1 MAGDLIE
8 QGAKLVADGADKFIS
23 DIERANR
30 VLEKNREVLQ
40 KSAAEASAAGPATA
54 DLASAFTTLGSV
66 AGGLI
71 VTLGAVA
78 AAVGVVAGA
87 VAAAGAAI
95 NTALNFGAAI
105 NDIQNVTG
113 MSAQMAQSVYGAA
126 RVSGTSVD
134 TVTRAFSNLND
145 HIDKADRKSGAA
157 LGRIST
163 AASDA
168 GKRMARLNEDYAQN
182 VGDINAQLAER
193 IAAINAQ
200 RVDAEQQLTE
210 RLSRLNEEY
219 SSTIADGRAQLAQRL
234 GDLEESHA
242 GRVASINERIAEET
256 SNTADKRA
264 AIERDLGD
272 KLGELNYKAQKDIER
287 IQSDG
292 AKDQARISESLQRE
306 LASIDQKYTSQRQ
319 SLQEKIY
326 DPNTNPILR
335 AFYKTQLKSLDTQQQ
350 NEQQAA
356 RDSYAAKAE
365 QAKRETQIA
374 IDAVTERTQRET
386 AIERAAAE
394 RRLGEL
400 AADNA
405 KRIVALQAQ
414 LAQEDAEFQKQ
425 SVRLQAE
432 QSKREADARASL
444 DRQTADARAAYEKQI
459 ADTASAQA
467 RIEVETQK
475 RLDREKQRYDRSAQD
490 IADSMTK
497 ALSAGAGGGGAA
509 AIDPVINAFDRLG
522 ISIAEFQKLTPDQ
535 QFEVLNKAVGKL
547 IADGKLAEAHDI
559 LSQLFGPAMAG
570 QMLEFFKESQTLR
583 DLGFTKEQIDSL
595 TAFRKKTNEVG
606 LELEVLVA
614 QIGMDLLPIVEEM
627 IAGFQK
633 FWKEHGPAITKAIR
647 EIAQWLST
655 QLVPAI
661 RDTWNWLTTQ
671 FIPGVERAANAVGT
685 AFKTSLDAVTF
696 AFNRDFGPAI
706 SAVSKFI
713 NDQITFSNNLR
724 TSLGILASQIGTTV
738 SQAFDSGKRAIDG
751 FLGGIRDIYNF
762 VSGTFNRAIQDLQTT
777 LSNLRPPAIFTPG
790 SPTPFEMG
798 LRGIQNAMTQIN
810 RTGLPG
816 IGADAGVQAALA
828 GGARVPY
835 GMSTD
840 ATPAQMAAKTI
851 NNTRTSNMANVS
863 VTINGNA
870 DRQAVR
876 DGLYD
881 GLVRAGFVVTR

>member
-1 MAGDLIE
+1 MAGDLVE
-8 QGAKLVADGADKFIS
+8 QGAKLIADGADKFIS

-87 VAAAGAAI
+87 VAAAGSAI
-95 NTALNFGAAI
+95 NTALDFGAAI

-157 LGRIST
+157 LGRISS

-200 RVDAEQQLTE
+200 RVEAEQQLTE
-210 RLSRLNEEY
+210 RLSRLNEDY
-219 SSTIADGRAQLAQRL
+219 NKTIADGRAQLAQRL

-242 GRVASINERIAEET
+242 ERVASINERIAEET

-264 AIERDLGD
+264 AIERDLSD
-272 KLGELNYKAQKDIER
+272 KLSELNYKAQKDIER

-326 DPNTNPILR
+326 DPSTNPILR
-335 AFYKTQLKSLDTQQQ
+335 AFYKTQVKSLDAQQR

-374 IDAVTERTQRET
+374 VDAVNERTQRET
-386 AIERAAAE
+386 AIERAAAA
-394 RRLGEL
+394 RRLADL
-400 AADNA
+400 AADSA

-414 LAQEDAEFQKQ
+414 LAQEDAEYQKQ
-425 SVRLQAE
+425 STRLQAE
-432 QSKREADARASL
+432 QAKREADARASL
-444 DRQTADARAAYEKQI
+444 ERQTADARAAYEKQI
-459 ADTASAQA
+459 VDAASAQA
-467 RIEVETQK
+467 RIEAETAK
-475 RLDREKQRYDRSAQD
+475 RLDREKERYARTAED
-490 IADSMTK
+490 IQAAMEKVS
-497 ALSAGAGGGGAA
+497 AGGGGAA
-509 AIDPVINAFDRLG
+509 VMLDPVINAFDRLG
-522 ISIAEFQKLTPDQ
+522 ISVADFQKLTPDQ
-535 QFEVLNKAVGKL
+535 QFDVLNQAVGKL

-583 DLGFTKEQIDSL
+583 DLGFTKEQIDGL
-595 TAFRKKTNEVG
+595 VAFRKKTNEVG
-606 LELEVLVA
+606 LELEMLGA
-614 QIGMDLLPIVEEM
+614 QIGTDLLPIVEEM
-627 IAGFQK
+627 IAGFQR

-647 EIAQWLST
+647 DIAQWLST
-655 QLVPAI
+655 GLVPAI

-671 FIPGVERAANAVGT
+671 FIPGVERATTEVGT
-685 AFKTSLDAVTF
+685 AFQRSLNEVTF

-706 SAVSKFI
+706 QFVKGLIDEQIRVSG
-713 NDQITFSNNLR
+713 QLR
-724 TSLGILASQIGTTV
+724 TELGILASQIGGALAG
-738 SQAFDSGKRAIDG
+738 AFNTGKRAIDG

-762 VSGTFNRAIQDLQTT
+762 VVGTFNRAIQDLQNT
-777 LSNLRPPAIFTPG
+777 LSNLRPPSIFTPG

-798 LRGIQNAMTQIN
+798 LRGINDAMTQIN

-851 NNTRTSNMANVS
+851 HNTRTSNIANVS

>member
-1 MAGDLIE
+1 MAGDLLE
-8 QGAKLVADGADKFIS
+8 QGAKLVAEGADKFIS

-87 VAAAGAAI
+87 VAAAGSAI

-134 TVTRAFSNLND
+134 TVTRAFSALND

-157 LGRIST
+157 LGRISS

-182 VGDINAQLAER
+182 VGDINEQLAER

-200 RVDAEQQLTE
+200 RVEAEQQLTQ
-210 RLSRLNEEY
+210 RLTRLNEDY
-219 SSTIADGRAQLAQRL
+219 NSTIADGRAQLAQRL
-234 GDLEESHA
+234 GDLEQSHA
-242 GRVASINERIAEET
+242 ERVASINEHIVEET

-272 KLGELNYKAQKDIER
+272 KLSELNYKAQKDIER

-326 DPNTNPILR
+326 DPSTNPILR
-335 AFYKTQLKSLDTQQQ
+335 AFYKTQLKSLDAQQK

-374 IDAVTERTQRET
+374 IDAVNERTQRET

-394 RRLGEL
+394 RRLAEL
-400 AADNA
+400 AADSA

-414 LAQEDAEFQKQ
+414 LAQEDAEYQKQ
-425 SVRLQAE
+425 STRLQAE
-432 QSKREADARASL
+432 QAKREADARASL
-444 DRQTADARAAYEKQI
+444 ERQTADARAAYEKQI
-459 ADTASAQA
+459 ADAASAQA
-467 RIEVETQK
+467 RIEAETAK
-475 RLDREKQRYDRSAQD
+475 RLDREKERYARTAED
-490 IADSMTK
+490 IQAAMEK
-497 ALSAGAGGGGAA
+497 VAAGGGGAA
-509 AIDPVINAFDRLG
+509 VMLDPVINAFDRLG
-522 ISIAEFQKLTPDQ
+522 ISVEDFQKLTPDQ
-535 QFEVLNKAVGKL
+535 QFNVLNQAVGKL

-583 DLGFTKEQIDSL
+583 DLGFTKEQIDGL
-595 TAFRKKTNEVG
+595 VAFRKKTNEVG
-606 LELEVLVA
+606 LELEMLGA
-614 QIGMDLLPIVEEM
+614 QVGTDLLPILEEM
-627 IAGFQK
+627 IAGFQR

-647 EIAQWLST
+647 DIAQWLSG

-661 RDTWNWLTTQ
+661 RDAWNWLTTQ
-671 FIPGVERAANAVGT
+671 FIPGVERATTEVGT
-685 AFKTSLDAVTF
+685 AFQRSLNEVTF

-706 SAVSKFI
+706 QFVKGLIDEQIRVSGL
-713 NDQITFSNNLR
+713 LR
-724 TSLGILASQIGTTV
+724 TELGSLATQIGTALAN
-738 SQAFDSGKRAIDG
+738 AFDAGKRAVDG

-762 VSGTFNRAIQDLQTT
+762 VSNTFNTAIDNLQRS
-777 LSNLRPPAIFTPG
+777 LSGLRPPAIFTPG

-798 LRGIQNAMTQIN
+798 LRGINSAMQDIN
-810 RTGLPG
+810 RTGLPALD
-816 IGADAGVQAALA
+816 ADAGVQAALA

-835 GMSTD
+835 GMSTE

-851 NNTRTSNMANVS
+851 NNSRTSNVANVS

>member
-1 MAGDLIE
+1 MAGDLVE
-8 QGAKLVADGADKFIS
+8 QGAKLIADGADKFIS

-87 VAAAGAAI
+87 VAAAGSAI
-95 NTALNFGAAI
+95 NTALDFGAAI

-157 LGRIST
+157 LGRISS

-200 RVDAEQQLTE
+200 RVEAEQQLTE
-210 RLSRLNEEY
+210 RLSRLNEDY
-219 SSTIADGRAQLAQRL
+219 NKTIADGRAQLAQRL

-242 GRVASINERIAEET
+242 ERVASINERIAEET

-264 AIERDLGD
+264 AIERDLSD
-272 KLGELNYKAQKDIER
+272 KLSELNYKAQKDIER

-326 DPNTNPILR
+326 DPSTNPILR
-335 AFYKTQLKSLDTQQQ
+335 AFYKTQVKSLDAQQR

-374 IDAVTERTQRET
+374 VDAVNERTQRET
-386 AIERAAAE
+386 AIERAAAA
-394 RRLGEL
+394 RRLADL
-400 AADNA
+400 AADSA

-414 LAQEDAEFQKQ
+414 LAQEDAEYQKQ
-425 SVRLQAE
+425 STRLQAE
-432 QSKREADARASL
+432 QAKREADARASL
-444 DRQTADARAAYEKQI
+444 ERQTADARAAYEKQI
-459 ADTASAQA
+459 VDAASAQA
-467 RIEVETQK
+467 RIEAETAK
-475 RLDREKQRYDRSAQD
+475 RLDREKERYARTAED
-490 IADSMTK
+490 IQAAMEKVS
-497 ALSAGAGGGGAA
+497 AGGGGAA
-509 AIDPVINAFDRLG
+509 VMLDPVINAFDRLG
-522 ISIAEFQKLTPDQ
+522 ISVADFQKLTPDQ
-535 QFEVLNKAVGKL
+535 QFDVLNQAVGKL

-583 DLGFTKEQIDSL
+583 DLGFTKEQIDGL
-595 TAFRKKTNEVG
+595 VAFRKKTNEVG
-606 LELEVLVA
+606 LELEMLGA
-614 QIGMDLLPIVEEM
+614 QIGTDLLPIVEEM
-627 IAGFQK
+627 IAGFQR

-647 EIAQWLST
+647 DIAQWLST
-655 QLVPAI
+655 GLVPAI

-671 FIPGVERAANAVGT
+671 FIPGVERATTEVGT
-685 AFKTSLDAVTF
+685 AFQRSLNEVTF

-706 SAVSKFI
+706 QFVKGLIDEQIRVSG
-713 NDQITFSNNLR
+713 QLR
-724 TSLGILASQIGTTV
+724 TELGILASQIGGALAG
-738 SQAFDSGKRAIDG
+738 AFNTGKRAIDG

-762 VSGTFNRAIQDLQTT
+762 VVGTFNRAIQDLQNT
-777 LSNLRPPAIFTPG
+777 LSNLRPPSIFTPG

-798 LRGIQNAMTQIN
+798 LRGINDAMTQIN

-851 NNTRTSNMANVS
+851 NNTRTSNIANVS

>member
-1 MAGDLIE
+1 MAGDLVE
-8 QGAKLVADGADKFIS
+8 QGAKLIADGADKFIS
-23 DIERANR
+23 DIERANS

-87 VAAAGAAI
+87 VAAAGASI

-157 LGRIST
+157 LGRISS

-200 RVDAEQQLTE
+200 RVEAEQQLTE
-210 RLSRLNEEY
+210 RLSRLNEDY
-219 SSTIADGRAQLAQRL
+219 NKTIADGRAQLAQRL

-242 GRVASINERIAEET
+242 ERVASINERIAEEST
-256 SNTADKRA
+256 NTADKRA
-264 AIERDLGD
+264 AIERDLND
-272 KLGELNYKAQKDIER
+272 KLSELNYKAQKDIER

-326 DPNTNPILR
+326 DPSTNPILR
-335 AFYKTQLKSLDTQQQ
+335 AFYKTQLKSLDAQQQ

-374 IDAVTERTQRET
+374 VDAVNERMQRET

-394 RRLGEL
+394 RRLAEL
-400 AADNA
+400 AADSA

-414 LAQEDAEFQKQ
+414 LAQEDAEYQKQ
-425 SVRLQAE
+425 STRLQAE
-432 QSKREADARASL
+432 QAKREADARASL
-444 DRQTADARAAYEKQI
+444 ERQTTDARAAYEKQI
-459 ADTASAQA
+459 ADAASAQA
-467 RIEVETQK
+467 RIEAETAK
-475 RLDREKQRYDRSAQD
+475 RLDREKERYARTAED
-490 IADSMTK
+490 IQAAMEK
-497 ALSAGAGGGGAA
+497 VAAGGGGAA
-509 AIDPVINAFDRLG
+509 VMLDPVINAFDRLG
-522 ISIAEFQKLTPDQ
+522 IKVEDFQKLSPDQ
-535 QFEVLNKAVGKL
+535 QFQMLNDAVGKL

-583 DLGFTKEQIDSL
+583 DLGFTQEQIDSL
-595 TAFRKKTNEVG
+595 VAFRKKTNEVG
-606 LELEVLVA
+606 LEFEMLGA
-614 QIGMDLLPIVEEM
+614 QIGTDLLPIVEEM
-627 IAGFQK
+627 IAGFQR
-633 FWKEHGPAITKAIR
+633 FWKEHGPEITKAIR
-647 EIAQWLST
+647 DIAQWLST

-661 RDTWNWLTTQ
+661 RDGWDWLTNK
-671 FIPGVERAANAVGT
+671 FIPGVQRATTEVGT
-685 AFKTSLDAVTF
+685 AFQRSLNEVTF

-706 SAVSKFI
+706 QFVKGLIDEQIRVSGL
-713 NDQITFSNNLR
+713 LR
-724 TSLGILASQIGTTV
+724 TELGILASQIGGALAG
-738 SQAFDSGKRAIDG
+738 AFNTGKSAVDD
-751 FLGGIRDIYNF
+751 FLTGIRDIYNF
-762 VSGTFNRAIQDLQTT
+762 VTGTFNRAIQDLQNT
-777 LSNLRPPAIFTPG
+777 LSGLRPPAVFTPG

-798 LRGIQNAMTQIN
+798 LRGINDAMTQIN

-851 NNTRTSNMANVS
+851 NNTRTSNIANVS